1 VYVICDNEH
10 ITVAEYARVG
20 WQLGFRR
27 MMSSEDF
34 DEWSE
39 LQRVLG
45 EVAIT
50 NDPDKISWGGLSANK
65 IFTTNSLY
73 KFLTSCGISCR
84 MAKRI

>member
-50 NDPDKISWGGLSANK
+50 NDPDKISWGGYLQIRSSPQTLY
-65 IFTTNSLY
+65 INS
-73 KFLTSCGISCR
+73 
-84 MAKRI
+84 